1 MSTIQMEAID
11 RIMGDTPGLF
21 PEEGGPEPRQLVSV
35 SQVQQIMSCRRRWDY
50 GYREGLRP
58 RVERP
63 YLTIGKL
70 CHLGMQAAMNSKW
83 GSQRL
88 NHEERGV
95 DQLADLGETAMRGEF
110 AEYMGRVQFLDEEV
124 PAQEQLLEDAV
135 EVFRRALHDLDP
147 SRYEVAAVTTN
158 GAILPATEVHFLF
171 PVPACEMWVHGFIDA
186 ILFDRQEGGLWC
198 FDYKFRSQLSPDD
211 DEQFNL
217 QNAVYMRACREMGFV
232 VAGTC
237 TWQHLNQPST
247 RPARTKGGIS
257 RAKVRCTWEVY
268 EQALVEAGL
277 DPADYEDMRIK
288 LAEVEWTRATREI
301 RSDVTV
307 ENVLQQCMYP
317 MARNVEAY
325 RTMGMSTNRSLDPW
339 NCKRCQFQSLCQAE
353 LRGYDVDDVISR
365 EYARRDCQ

>member
-1 MSTIQMEAID
+1 MSTIKIEGVN

-21 PEEGGPEPRQLVSV
+21 PEEGGPGPAELVSV
-35 SQVQQIMSCRRRWDY
+35 SQVQQFLSCRKRWEY

-58 RVERP
+58 RVERE
-63 YLTIGKL
+63 YLTVGKL
-70 CHLGMQAAMNSKW
+70 CHLGMQRAMNSKW
-83 GSQRL
+83 GAWAMGTEQDP
-88 NHEERGV
+88 EYM
-95 DQLADLGETAMRGEF
+95 ADLGEAAIREEF
-110 AEYMGRVQFLDEEV
+110 GRYMGRVQFLDEEV
-124 PAQEQLLEDAV
+124 PVQGQLLEDAV
-135 EVFRRALHDLDP
+135 EVFRRALRDLDP
-147 SRYEVAAVTTN
+147 GRYEVATVRVGGTSR
-158 GAILPATEVHFLF
+158 PATEVHFLF
-171 PVPACEMWVHGFIDA
+171 PVPQCGLMVHGFIDA
-186 ILFDRQEGGLWC
+186 ILIDRREGGLWC

-247 RPARTKGGIS
+247 RPAPTKSGMS
-257 RAKVRCTWEVY
+257 RARVRCTWEVY